1 MQPYDRCQWNL
12 ACWRKLA
19 LQNVK
24 IMEFLKIQDITDGRH
39 IGKSALS
46 KLSNGLTGL
55 RKIIWNSNAADAF

>member
-1 MQPYDRCQWNL
+1 MQPFDRCRWNL

-19 LQNVK
+19 PQNVE
-24 IMEFLKIQDITDGRH
+24 ISEFLKMQDIKEGRR

-55 RKIIWNSNAADAF
+55 RKIIWNPNAADAF